1 LKGLNVV
8 GIQAKSSSSAY
19 WKSFFIFLT
28 GAVYLTLLGG
38 YTWRGSFNLQLAG
51 LVLGTAGLAAFI
63 IWRGVIHH
71 SRLSRTGLDVIFGFG
86 LLGLLLS
93 LVFSPAPGEGF
104 WQAASLIGYAL
115 LFFILLEGF
124 SAGLDRQAALDAILW
139 VSGIAIALAV
149 SETYQWYAS
158 WWAVGGGSAALPP
171 YQYRFIGILFSSIPL
186 VGLAN
191 LAAPLALYGFL
202 KDKSRLPRILK
213 GVWLM
218 LYALALPF
226 SSSRAGWL
234 GALVWAGILLGF
246 WVVDARR
253 KVRINWGLFSRRKW
267 VAIALAGCL
276 GLLLLVVGGRWFL
289 FTFASSP
296 THGINPVGDSGRSV
310 FWANS
315 LAIWTSSPLVGTGP
329 GRFGFAYLAVA
340 PNTLPG
346 FWPLHAHNTYLQP
359 LVSFGMLGFAA
370 FLALLI
376 WGFKSTW
383 KNFQSLPVGEK
394 FCGKAVLAGLGSLLV
409 QMFFED
415 YTGWISVVSLAIV
428 MVAWLWTSADNPL
441 RRWQRLSVNW
451 LAIPGLALIAL
462 AGWGL
467 WAYQP
472 AAAAAGGLTNA
483 NWAQA
488 ARLFDQSTRRAATFS
503 LYPGEAGIA
512 WANAWRADHAPAE
525 LEQAR
530 QAFQKALKIE
540 GFYSP
545 WWADLSVLD
554 WYAGDQPAAIADIQK
569 AAQLSPQVPDY
580 PLLLGWYAEQMNS
593 VEMAKKEYGRVLTLA
608 PGWASH
614 PFWQINLLRNGVLA
628 GWQKNQPDPQASS
641 PSFWQKTRDAIKH
654 GNLEEARRDLA
665 YSRLLGEPSL
675 PQLVSE
681 GQLALANGDHAQARQ
696 SFSQVVELM
705 AWNDYPAGQVQA
717 FFLERFMFNH
727 NGLGSSYVP
736 GYMALSAD
744 VGQFQAAEWLYSD
757 YLEAGDCQEAQKTWQ
772 LLQKARM
779 GLTLDPVAP
788 PKCEK

>member
-1 LKGLNVV
+1 MV
-8 GIQAKSSSSAY
+8 GSQAKSSSSAY
-19 WKSFFIFLT
+19 WKSFFFFLT
-28 GAVYLTLLGG
+28 GAIYLTLLGG

-51 LVLGTAGLAAFI
+51 LLLAAAALAGFI
-63 IWRGVIHH
+63 IWDGVINH
-71 SRLSRTGLDVIFGFG
+71 SRLPRTGLEAIFGFG

-93 LVFSPAPGEGF
+93 LVFSPAAGEGF
-104 WQAASLIGYAL
+104 WQAASLIGYVL
-115 LFFILLEGF
+115 LFYVLLEGF
-124 SAGLDRQAALDAILW
+124 SAGLDRKAALDAILW
-139 VSGIAIALAV
+139 VSGVAIALAV
-149 SETYQWYAS
+149 SETYQWYSS

-191 LAAPLALYGFL
+191 LAAPLALNGFL
-202 KDKSRLPRILK
+202 KDKSRLPRMLK
-213 GVWLM
+213 GAWLM

-234 GALVWAGILLGF
+234 GALTWAGILLGF
-246 WVVDARR
+246 WVVNARLTR
-253 KVRINWGLFSRRKW
+253 RINLSLFSRRKW
-267 VAIALAGCL
+267 VAIGLAGCL

-289 FTFASSP
+289 YTFASNP

-310 FWANS
+310 FWTNS
-315 LAIWTSSPLVGTGP
+315 LAIWRSSPLVGTGP

-340 PNTLPG
+340 PGTLPG

-359 LVSFGMLGFAA
+359 LVSFGLVGFAA

-376 WGFKSTW
+376 WGFKATW
-383 KNFQSLPVGEK
+383 KNFQNLPAHEK
-394 FCGKAVLAGLGSLLV
+394 KTGRALLAGLGSLLV

-415 YTGWISVVSLAIV
+415 YTGWISVVALAII
-428 MVAWLWTSADNPL
+428 MVAWLWTSAENPL
-441 RRWQRLSVNW
+441 RRWQRVSVNW
-451 LAIPGLALIAL
+451 LAIPGLALFGV
-462 AGWGL
+462 AGWSL

-472 AAAAAGGLTNA
+472 AAAGAGGLANA

-488 ARLFDQSTRRAATFS
+488 ASLFDQSTRRDATFA

-512 WANAWRADHAPAE
+512 WANAWQTSHDPVE
-525 LEQAR
+525 LDQAR
-530 QAFQKALKIE
+530 QAFQNALKIE
-540 GFYSP
+540 AFYSP

-554 WYAGDQPAAIADIQK
+554 WYAGDQPAAIAAMQK

-580 PLLLGWYAEQMNS
+580 ALNLGWYAEQMNA
-593 VEMAKKEYGRVLTLA
+593 VEMAKKEYGRVLDLA
-608 PGWASH
+608 PDWASH
-614 PFWQINLLRNGVLA
+614 PFWQVNLLRSGVLT
-628 GWQKNQPDPQASS
+628 GWQKNQPDPQAGQ
-641 PSFWQKTRDAIKH
+641 PAYWQKAREAILH

-696 SFSQVVELM
+696 SFSRMVDLM

-717 FFLERFMFNH
+717 FFLERFMLNH

-736 GYMALSAD
+736 GYMTLSAD

-757 YLEAGDCQEAQKTWQ
+757 YLEAGDCPEAQKTWQ
-772 LLQKARM
+772 LFQKARM
-779 GLTLDPVAP
+779 GLTLDPVALP
-788 PKCEK
+788 QCGK